1 MTIPSRVLASGVN
14 SMSTVAICGDG
25 GFGLTATGTT
35 ASDAYQINRIYS
47 EFTTVPSSANGAK
60 LPQTEEGAS
69 ILISNAGANTMEL
82 YPYDTNSTINGLT
95 KITIKKDHS
104 VLVFAV
110 SKTAWRTLMSAFV

>member
-14 SMSTVAICGDG
+14 SMSTVAVCGDG

-35 ASDAYQINRIYS
+35 ASDAYQIKRIYN
-47 EFTTVPSSANGAK
+47 EFTTVSTATGAK

-69 ILISNAGANTMEL
+69 ILISNAGANNMEL
-82 YPYDTNSTINGLT
+82 YPYDTNSTINGAT
-95 KITIKKDHS
+95 HITVKKDHS

-110 SKTAWRTLMSAFV
+110 SKTAWRTLMAAFV